1 MYLMK
6 SYLVI
11 LSFILLIGIP
21 FKSLSTLKLE
31 MRDDR
36 NHFAVLPDT
45 IIYRQIEEIKVYPQN
60 EHKISTNQYDRMVR
74 KIRKVYPFA
83 REAALE
89 LQLYNEKFKT
99 IDSRQL
105 RRQYLKKVE
114 KELFIKHADDMKHL
128 TISEGRYLM
137 LLIDRET
144 GETSFELVKELK
156 GSFSA
161 IFWQGIAKI
170 FSNDLKE
177 EYDPINEHFMIEQ
190 IVLMIEKEKS

>member
-1 MYLMK
+1 
-6 SYLVI
+6 
-11 LSFILLIGIP
+11 
-21 FKSLSTLKLE
+21 
-31 MRDDR
+31 
-36 NHFAVLPDT
+36 
-45 IIYRQIEEIKVYPQN
+45 
-60 EHKISTNQYDRMVR
+60 MVK

-99 IDSRQL
+99 IDNPRL
-105 RRQYLKKVE
+105 RKQYLRKVE

-144 GETSFELVKELK
+144 GETSYELVKELK

-161 IFWQGIAKI
+161 VFWQGIAKV

-177 EYDPINEHFMIEQ
+177 EYDPVYKHFVIEQ
-190 IVLMIEKEKS
+190 IVLMIEKENS